1 MRARLGSEP
10 ARPAPVAAPGA
21 EQRPG
26 LLRLQQAAGNAAVGR
41 LLARKEPAKK
51 AETRRAA
58 FERVMHDRYG
68 VGAVRAG
75 TEADLIEEMRRST
88 PEGQAVP
95 SSIKDFVAWNP
106 GPDHALYADLEAG
119 FADVARV
126 FGGTP
131 EVREIRFLEADYEN
145 NAGAAERKVE
155 HGAFYT
161 AGLLAVFKLFE
172 IAAWS
177 LAEGVSTEAGGR
189 ANVASLSPSK
199 NRRRIVIHELGHGIA
214 ERAMAA
220 DSTTFDA
227 FRKAGGWVGDHIE
240 QDGAALTK
248 ENWNSPW
255 SEQPMSKYSLANPAE
270 DFAETILAYV
280 EMPDVLKGRSPARHA
295 FVESRKASWATGL
308 RAPT

>member
-1 MRARLGSEP
+1 MRARVEP
-10 ARPAPVAAPGA
+10 AERPATPAAAPA
-21 EQRPG
+21 ALQRPG
-26 LLRLQQAAGNAAVGR
+26 LLQLQRAAGNAAVRR
-41 LLARKEPAKK
+41 LLARKDTPKK
-51 AETRRAA
+51 GETKRAA
-58 FERVMHDRYG
+58 FERVMRDRYG
-68 VGAVRAG
+68 VGSVRAG

-88 PEGQAVP
+88 PEGQTVP
-95 SSIKDFVAWNP
+95 SAIKDFVTWNP
-106 GPDHALYADLEAG
+106 GPDHALYADLQGG
-119 FADVARV
+119 FEDVARV

-145 NAGAAERKVE
+145 NAGTAERKIA
-155 HGAFYT
+155 HGAFYS
-161 AGLLAVFKLFE
+161 AGLMAVFKLFE

-189 ANVASLSPSK
+189 ANVASLSPAK
-199 NRRRIVIHELGHGIA
+199 NRRRIIIHELGHGIA

-240 QDGAALTK
+240 QDGATLTK

-295 FVESRKASWATGL
+295 FVESRKAAWAAGL